1 MGKLTAMGLIL
12 VLVTTAVVGA
22 FELPRRFAAAD
33 EALVVQLAVAP
44 PARARPE
51 PIGLAVEKK
60 EKRAKGR
67 LYLSAALTVGAGLVA
82 YWSKEKADEAYDR
95 YLHSA
100 SAKRQN
106 EFYAQA
112 RRYDRLSGT
121 AFIGMEA
128 GLVLSSYLLFFN
140 R

>member
-44 PARARPE
+44 PARARPA

>member
-1 MGKLTAMGLIL
+1 MGKLTAIGLIL

-51 PIGLAVEKK
+51 PIELAVEKK

-82 YWSKEKADEAYDR
+82 YWSKEKADEAYDC

-112 RRYDRLSGT
+112 HRYDRLAGT

>member
-1 MGKLTAMGLIL
+1 MSGEERRHPA
-12 VLVTTAVVGA
+12 A
-22 FELPRRFAAAD
+22 FPLDDRAIYDAY
-33 EALVVQLAVAP
+33 VA
-44 PARARPE
+44 
-51 PIGLAVEKK
+51 
-60 EKRAKGR
+60 GR
-67 LYLSAALTVGAGLVA
+67 QSAALTVGAGLVA

-112 RRYDRLSGT
+112 RRYDRLAGT